1 MKPAQSAKTRKGV
14 ESTLRTSKAKYE
26 QSGGLLVAICK
37 IQKKIEMYVDIVLTI
52 CVGW

>member
-26 QSGGLLVAICK
+26 QSGGLYWWQYAKYKRKLKCL
-37 IQKKIEMYVDIVLTI
+37 LTSLDNM
-52 CVGW
+52 CGW